1 MRRVLLY
8 FLHARPPTLPRLQT
22 FISNA
27 HLIAISCMNAQNGS
41 GGASCIFCK
50 IVNGE
55 IPATKVYEDD
65 SFIAFLDIDPRSP
78 GHVQVIPKEHYRWV
92 WDVPDVGAYFEVVRK
107 IALAQKKAFATESI
121 WSQVRGD
128 EVPHAHI
135 WVFPHD
141 ELPGDKRDFTGNA
154 DKIKKALE

>member
-1 MRRVLLY
+1 M
-8 FLHARPPTLPRLQT
+8 PD
-22 FISNA
+22 
-27 HLIAISCMNAQNGS
+27 
-41 GGASCIFCK
+41 CIFCK
-50 IVNGE
+50 IVKGE

-65 SFIAFLDIDPRSP
+65 SFLAFMDISPRSP

-92 WDVPDVGAYFEVVRK
+92 WDTPNTGAYFEVVTK
-107 IALAQKKAFATESI
+107 IAKAQQKAFNTESI

-141 ELPGDKRDFTGNA
+141 KLEGDKNDFAGNA
-154 DKIKKALE
+154 EKIKAAL